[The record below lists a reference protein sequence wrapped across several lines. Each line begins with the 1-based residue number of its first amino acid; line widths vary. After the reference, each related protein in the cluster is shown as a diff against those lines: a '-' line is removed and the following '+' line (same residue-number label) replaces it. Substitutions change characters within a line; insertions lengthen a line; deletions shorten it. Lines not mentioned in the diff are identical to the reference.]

1 MKTFLNRFIATV
13 LLLFLSVMLC
23 FQNAAIA
30 GPRADEGDTRSLA
43 SHQRVESGGGG
54 GGGGAGWRLPD
65 IFQRPQPGRVPAP
78 QLDKVA
84 PGAFR
89 DREHPDRGGAGG
101 RDAGQRE
108 RNEASGHRGHGGPQ
122 DL

>member
-1 MKTFLNRFIATV
+1 MKIFLDRFVAMV
-13 LLLFLSVMLC
+13 CLLFLFVMLY

-30 GPRADEGDTRSLA
+30 GPSGDEGDTRTLA
-43 SHQRVESGGGG
+43 SHRIPESGDAGRGGP
-54 GGGGAGWRLPD
+54 GWRFPD
-65 IFQRPQPGRVPAP
+65 IFQRPQQGRVPAP
-78 QLDKVA
+78 RLEKVA